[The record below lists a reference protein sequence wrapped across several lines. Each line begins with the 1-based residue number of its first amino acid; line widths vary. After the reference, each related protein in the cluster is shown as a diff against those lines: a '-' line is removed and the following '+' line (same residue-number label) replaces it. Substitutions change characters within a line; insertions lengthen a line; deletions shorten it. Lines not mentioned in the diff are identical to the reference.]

1 MVNIYIRFI
10 TFLLLIFIILVV
22 NTSSSNTDK
31 QHDVK
36 DGQSDETKMS
46 DKMIEERIEKKSKKI
61 CKKCTK
67 SKYQESHKEVC
78 SQCKFKKDSG
88 KGDCNKCVRTKFR
101 ERNDFCSSCP
111 AVVVESK
118 KKKSPKNQ
126 RNNANKKNA
135 KSPSTK
141 VAPSV
146 YQPIPST
153 GTAATKDVELG
164 PWGTLLKEI
173 IQANTFIDD
182 K

>member
-10 TFLLLIFIILVV
+10 TFLLLIFILVV

-31 QHDVK
+31 QHDAK
-36 DGQSDETKMS
+36 DGHSAEETKMS
-46 DKMIEERIEKKSKKI
+46 DKMIEERSEKKTKKI

-67 SKYQESHKEVC
+67 SKFQESHKEVC
-78 SQCKFKKDSG
+78 SQCKIKG
-88 KGDCNKCVRTKFR
+88 KGDCNKCVRSKFR
-101 ERNDFCSSCP
+101 ARNNFCSSCP

-118 KKKSPKNQ
+118 KNKSPKKQ
-126 RNNANKKNA
+126 RNNAKKKNA

-141 VAPSV
+141 VAPFV

-153 GTAATKDVELG
+153 GTASTKDVELG

>member
-1 MVNIYIRFI
+1 
-10 TFLLLIFIILVV
+10 
-22 NTSSSNTDK
+22 
-31 QHDVK
+31 
-36 DGQSDETKMS
+36 
-46 DKMIEERIEKKSKKI
+46 MIEERSEKKSKKI

-78 SQCKFKKDSG
+78 SQCKMKG

-101 ERNDFCSSCP
+101 FEEEIYLNIFITFSYCRARNDFCLSCP

-118 KKKSPKNQ
+118 RKKFPKKQ

-135 KSPSTK
+135 KSPPTK
-141 VAPSV
+141 VAPFV